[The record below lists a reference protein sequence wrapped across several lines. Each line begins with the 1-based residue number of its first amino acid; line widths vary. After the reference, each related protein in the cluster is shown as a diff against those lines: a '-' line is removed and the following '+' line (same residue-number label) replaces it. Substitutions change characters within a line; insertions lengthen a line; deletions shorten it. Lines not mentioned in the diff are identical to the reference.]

1 MDLNRINELFA
12 SELKIVNLGIE
23 SFYRDLSEQK
33 QQVIHV
39 KWKPVAGGNE
49 RMAELLKL
57 LK

>member
-1 MDLNRINELFA
+1 MLNQMNKLFT

-23 SFYRDLSEQK
+23 SFYHDLSKQK

-39 KWKPVAGGNE
+39 KWKPVAGGNK

>member
-1 MDLNRINELFA
+1 MNKVNELFA

-23 SFYRDLSEQK
+23 SFYHELTEQK

-39 KWKPVAGGNE
+39 KWKPTAGGNK
-49 RMAELLKL
+49 RMAQLLKL